1 MSLTFITLWRV
12 VRVGM
17 QDAIILPEVFAQRL
31 SCQIRIITTF
41 LSERRWLLLFLW
53 KNSVNVLPTR
63 REFKSSTAN
72 KSRGK
77 IVTDSSIF
85 RCYAVHL
92 EILVQS
98 LKYLT
103 WQVKNLKFVLDYQF
117 IGLHINRSRI
127 ILEIHQTILQ
137 LLRLNQGWLK
147 NDSWN

>member
-1 MSLTFITLWRV
+1 MSKYLL
-12 VRVGM
+12 
-17 QDAIILPEVFAQRL
+17 DLPKIKQ
-31 SCQIRIITTF
+31 
-41 LSERRWLLLFLW
+41 
-53 KNSVNVLPTR
+53 
-63 REFKSSTAN
+63 SSKTHTAN

-85 RCYAVHL
+85 GCYAVHL

-103 WQVKNLKFVLDYQF
+103 WQVKNLKFVLDYPF
-117 IGLHINRSRI
+117 TGLHINRSRI
-127 ILEIHQTILQ
+127 ILEIHPTILQ